1 MIARKQFMKF
11 CDNHNI
17 KYNENEILIRSNYF
31 VKFKEAKDPNL
42 DKSLVYPSG
51 TFISVSFIDKDYDE
65 TDYLYKP
72 FEKLY
77 GSTVPDEY
85 EMYNY
90 KAYGDIHI
98 LAPIHCYTEKWLKG
112 MFSTKNFSKKDA
124 IETTIPFNTLDQL
137 EHLYGKFNQFT
148 ADIKDFYYSES
159 FQNTIKTYKDNL
171 QTIKN
176 LKKGTIELVNKSY
189 NIIKK
194 KSEIE
199 DEFTI

>member
-85 EMYNY
+85 GMYNY

-112 MFSTKNFSKKDA
+112 MLSTKNFSKKDA

-137 EHLYGKFNQFT
+137 EHLYGKFNKFT

>member
-17 KYNENEILIRSNYF
+17 KYNENEILIRDNYF

-51 TFISVSFIDKDYDE
+51 TFIRVSFIDKDYDE

-85 EMYNY
+85 GMYNY

-98 LAPIHCYTEKWLKG
+98 LAPIHCYTEIWLKG

-159 FQNTIKTYKDNL
+159 FQQAVQTYKDNMKTTKEL
-171 QTIKN
+171 KTANEDLVKKTFQIIQRKHELSEDFIK
-176 LKKGTIELVNKSY
+176 
-189 NIIKK
+189 
-194 KSEIE
+194 
-199 DEFTI
+199 